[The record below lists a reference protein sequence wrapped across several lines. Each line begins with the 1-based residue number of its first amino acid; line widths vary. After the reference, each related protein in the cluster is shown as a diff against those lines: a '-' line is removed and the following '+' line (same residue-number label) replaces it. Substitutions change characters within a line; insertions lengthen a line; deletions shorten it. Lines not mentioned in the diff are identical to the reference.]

1 MHVRP
6 NDNTD
11 TLMEFSIRDT
21 STIKEDITSHI
32 TSHITLPVSIRDNS
46 TVRLERAVRDGYA
59 ESLLRGSGRTS
70 DASPVQ
76 KIPIPFQRVGLQR
89 VIPFKFRGVSL
100 GWMKKSG

>member
-21 STIKEDITSHI
+21 SIIKEDI